1 VHHCIPAVRLV
12 VIAALVAT
20 ALAVPAQHAGIA
32 SPPRPMSVTL
42 IYVAADDCPPC
53 RSWQREAGT
62 AFRTSPEFSRL
73 TYREVRSPTLRDVLA
88 DAHWPED
95 LRPYRAQLGPAAG
108 VPLWLV
114 IADQDVVERGY
125 GTGQWRSSVLPR
137 LRSILR

>member
-1 VHHCIPAVRLV
+1 VHHCIPAVRLI
-12 VIAALVAT
+12 VIAALVAA
-20 ALAVPAQHAGIA
+20 ALAVPAQHIA
-32 SPPRPMSVTL
+32 SPPGPMSVTL
-42 IYVAADDCPPC
+42 VYVAADDCPPC
-53 RSWQREAGT
+53 RIWQREAGA
-62 AFRTSPEFSRL
+62 AFRASPEFSRL

-95 LRPYRAQLGPAAG
+95 LRAYRAQLGPAAG

-125 GTGQWRSSVLPR
+125 GASQWRSAVLPK